1 MKTAENT
8 LSTLKQELEFLN
20 QGGYRKPIGSRQPL
34 FCMETSAE
42 WRQPSFFED
51 SPSCIKQ
58 RYCPCNSEGDCVL
71 LGFVPDEHR
80 HEAVPCRHIPLNDQ
94 GETINSLDRTTT
106 HEKIEGT
113 LRGWLVKTIE
123 RLQTKLTKPEL

>member
-1 MKTAENT
+1 MKTAEKT

-20 QGGYRKPIGSRQPL
+20 QGGYQKPIGSRQPL

-51 SPSCIKQ
+51 SPSCPKQ
-58 RYCPCNSEGDCVL
+58 RYCPCNPEGDCVL
-71 LGFVPDEHR
+71 LGFVPGEHR

-113 LRGWLVKTIE
+113 LRNWLVKTIE
-123 RLQTKLTKPEL
+123 RLQTR